1 MESLTESLKSFIEV
15 LSLALTIIG
24 VIGGGGAIALW
35 QWAKQRKERRAEFIH
50 QIIDELRSEEI
61 AEIRYLVEYGFFRYS
76 KGFHGDCSLE
86 PKIDKLLSLL
96 NYTCYLLKSRAISQ
110 KDFLVFQN
118 FIVWVLKYQDSVQ
131 AYLWNLYHY
140 SIAAQAYPM
149 KSTKASKCP
158 CSFYYLIEWGL
169 THKMLVTD
177 FKKRDCKYFLDK
189 KLKTLNF
196 CTGCKG
202 CKNGCEPHLEVSQ
215 KPQGAPM
222 NAIETRNL
230 TYRYSN
236 TAKLTPAAIEGI
248 DLRVEAGELLAI
260 IGHTGS
266 GKSTLVQHLNALLKP
281 TQGLV
286 LVDGKD
292 IWENKKAIRAARF
305 WVGLCFQYPEY
316 QLFEET
322 VEKDIAFGPK
332 NMGLDAEEIE
342 RRVLRALEYV
352 GLPRSSLSKSPF
364 DLSGGERRRA
374 AIAGVMAMEPQALVL
389 DEPTAGL
396 DPMGKEQILAM
407 IKRYR
412 EETGRTVILISH
424 NMEEVA
430 RMADHVLV
438 MDRGRAAMHGTV
450 EEVFSQGAELAEMG
464 LTVPTV
470 TRIFMRLK
478 EMGMPVGTGVYTM
491 EQGMEELKKL

>member
-1 MESLTESLKSFIEV
+1 
-15 LSLALTIIG
+15 
-24 VIGGGGAIALW
+24 
-35 QWAKQRKERRAEFIH
+35 
-50 QIIDELRSEEI
+50 
-61 AEIRYLVEYGFFRYS
+61 
-76 KGFHGDCSLE
+76 
-86 PKIDKLLSLL
+86 
-96 NYTCYLLKSRAISQ
+96 
-110 KDFLVFQN
+110 
-118 FIVWVLKYQDSVQ
+118 
-131 AYLWNLYHY
+131 
-140 SIAAQAYPM
+140 
-149 KSTKASKCP
+149 
-158 CSFYYLIEWGL
+158 
-169 THKMLVTD
+169 
-177 FKKRDCKYFLDK
+177 
-189 KLKTLNF
+189 
-196 CTGCKG
+196 
-202 CKNGCEPHLEVSQ
+202 
-215 KPQGAPM
+215 M

-230 TYRYSN
+230 TFKYRN
-236 TAKLTPAAIEGI
+236 IAKTAPAAIEGI
-248 DLRVEAGELLAI
+248 DLRVEAGELLAV

-332 NMGLDAEEIE
+332 NMGLAPDEIHG
-342 RRVLRALEYV
+342 RVLRALEYV
-352 GLPRSSLSKSPF
+352 GLPQSSLAKSPF

-450 EEVFSQGAELAEMG
+450 EEVFCRGAELAEMG

-470 TRIFMRLK
+470 TRIFLRLR
-478 EMGMPVGTGVYTM
+478 EMGLPVGTGVYTM
-491 EQGMEELKKL
+491 EQGMEELLKLREDLR